1 MPRKPRHKPKQKKL
15 SSKEETNLQ
24 GLKYLITITKREY
37 AEDYLDFFR
46 AHGLNRVISQLC
58 NGTATESML
67 SLFGVEKTDKVMFK
81 TLVREEKLGDVIK
94 GLLVEQDIA
103 SAGNGIA
110 ITIPM
115 DSVGGLTAL
124 KQFAGEEPLVKKEKE
139 NMNATETKSVL
150 IITIADKGNV
160 DTVMDAARSAGAKGG
175 TVVRAKGTGAEI
187 AKFFGVSISDEKEM
201 IYIVSRRDNRDAIM
215 KAIME
220 KAGVNTDA
228 HGIVFSLPVD
238 NVVGLKAFENID

>member
-1 MPRKPRHKPKQKKL
+1 M
-15 SSKEETNLQ
+15 Q

-46 AHGLNRVISQLC
+46 SHEVIKVISQLC
-58 NGTATESML
+58 NGTATESTL
-67 SLFGVEKTDKVMFK
+67 SYLGLEKTEKVMFK
-81 TLVREEKLGDVIK
+81 SIVREEKLGDLIK
-94 GLLVEQDIA
+94 GLLVELDIA

-115 DSVGGLTAL
+115 DSIGGQTAL

-139 NMNATETKSVL
+139 NMNAVESKSVL
-150 IITIADKGNV
+150 IITIVDKGNV

-175 TVVRAKGTGAEI
+175 TVVRAKGTGAEM

-201 IYIVSRRDNRDAIM
+201 VYIVARRENRDGIM

-220 KAGVNTDA
+220 KAGVNTDS

-238 NVVGLKAFENID
+238 NVVGLKAFENLD

>member
-1 MPRKPRHKPKQKKL
+1 
-15 SSKEETNLQ
+15 
-24 GLKYLITITKREY
+24 
-37 AEDYLDFFR
+37 
-46 AHGLNRVISQLC
+46 
-58 NGTATESML
+58 
-67 SLFGVEKTDKVMFK
+67 
-81 TLVREEKLGDVIK
+81 
-94 GLLVEQDIA
+94 
-103 SAGNGIA
+103 
-110 ITIPM
+110 M
-115 DSVGGLTAL
+115 DSIGGLTAL

-238 NVVGLKAFENID
+238 SVVGLKAFENID